1 MKKRV
6 LSSLVVLCMATVLFT
21 ACGKTEKVIEPV
33 EEMWPEVTPAPTEAP
48 TPEPTKEPTEEPTP
62 EPTEEPTKEAA
73 QAPFADAPTYN
84 EIQLRIANLCNL
96 DIPGLAIQNPMTE
109 EWVLIGGVP
118 TSQIMTVT
126 FSWPDNENSMN
137 IRVYNNLGEEY
148 MTTKVDVKGLEN
160 SVTITLTGENEI
172 ASVDAVVE

>member
-1 MKKRV
+1 
-6 LSSLVVLCMATVLFT
+6 MATALLT
-21 ACGKTEKVIEPV
+21 ACGKTEKVIEPA
-33 EEMWPEVTPAPTEAP
+33 EEMWVEITPTPTEAP
-48 TPEPTKEPTEEPTP
+48 TPEPTKEPTKEPTP
-62 EPTEEPTKEAA
+62 EPTEEPTPTPTPEPTKKTA

-96 DIPGLAIQNPMTE
+96 DIPGLAIQNPVTE

-118 TSQIMTVT
+118 TSQIMTAT
-126 FSWPDNENSMN
+126 FSWPDNEKSMN

-148 MTTKVDVKGLEN
+148 LTTKVDVKGLEN